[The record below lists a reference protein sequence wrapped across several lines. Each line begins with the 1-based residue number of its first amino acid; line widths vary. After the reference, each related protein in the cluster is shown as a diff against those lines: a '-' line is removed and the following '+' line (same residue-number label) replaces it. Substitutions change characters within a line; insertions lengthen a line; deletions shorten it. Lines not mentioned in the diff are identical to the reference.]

1 MAVAD
6 TRSGKVPWDIEL
18 QREAENQMKTLSLVM
33 QRERIICVGA
43 EKNAAHKSELQDS
56 TR

>member
-1 MAVAD
+1 
-6 TRSGKVPWDIEL
+6 
-18 QREAENQMKTLSLVM
+18 MKTLSLVM